1 MCGVSFI
8 SLNIFHLKIVELIGD
23 LLLKKPTE
31 SAYEERCLIIFGIP
45 VVASERLMKLQTVL
59 GKLFKKISEDYKD
72 HFPVDENG
80 TTKVR
85 FSSCAPDKFRKKK
98 QAGW

>member
-1 MCGVSFI
+1 MQI
-8 SLNIFHLKIVELIGD
+8 LELIGD

-45 VVASERLMKLQTVL
+45 VVASERLEKLKTVL

-72 HFPVDENG
+72 HYPVDENG

-85 FSSCAPDKFRKKK
+85 SGRNGILSELFMDNFSGPLDTSN
-98 QAGW
+98 